1 MTGWPADPKLREM
14 GHLSHIAFEQDLEGL
29 LALALVDLTCSCTD
43 RLLIMMTGTQ
53 A

>member
-29 LALALVDLTCSCTD
+29 LVLVLILLTCSCAD
-43 RLLIMMTGTQ
+43 RLLTVMTGMQ